1 MNPADPLKAAPSPG
15 LFVLICG
22 LPLTDFLQTG
32 VVAFNAA
39 PILGDIGA
47 SPEEYSLVATLYAVV
62 AIGTIFNHRWLVER
76 LGWRTVM
83 VGCCALFAIGAL
95 GCARSSS
102 LAAFAGSRML
112 MAMGASSFLTAS
124 RVLVNHIP
132 PSPRRFLAIR
142 FLASGIA
149 WGAVLG
155 PLVASLAWT
164 HGSWR
169 LAFYSV
175 LVPAAVLGALSWR
188 VLPSDR
194 EGGTSRPPFLPLLVL
209 LGGSFLMLYGLQR
222 ANFSFFAAS
231 TALAWSASLALLM
244 LALAVWLSL
253 REATPTL
260 AFGKLAQVRYL
271 VGLSIFMLCYV
282 VLGANNTTVP
292 ILLRGLQLPLE
303 TVDRTI
309 AWGAL
314 GGVMAWIAMARLLP
328 RSQGP
333 TRYYLASFSLLGL
346 GGLLISRLSE
356 SAHPVHDVVPGLL
369 ANGAFIICALSTTAL
384 QTFQTLQYDD
394 AVLSNG
400 NQVKNM
406 LSQIGVALGV
416 TLATLCL
423 QWRGAL
429 HQTHLAESTASTN
442 PALQQTLDS
451 LGAAFASAGDP
462 TTAAR
467 LSLAQLGST
476 LTQEASLLAA
486 LDYFWAL
493 TRFSL
498 VVLGLVLLEH
508 VIHRWWSSMT
518 AIVEAPA
525 ARG

>member
-1 MNPADPLKAAPSPG
+1 MNPADSREATPSAG
-15 LFVLICG
+15 LFALICG

-39 PILGDIGA
+39 PILGDISA

-62 AIGTIFNHRWLVER
+62 AIGMIFNHRWLVER
-76 LGWRTVM
+76 LGWRTLM
-83 VGCCALFAIGAL
+83 VGCCALFAAGAL
-95 GCARSSS
+95 GCARSNS
-102 LAAFAGSRML
+102 LTGFAGSRML
-112 MAMGASSFLTAS
+112 MAMGASSFFTAS
-124 RVLVNHIP
+124 RVLVNQIP
-132 PSPRRFLAIR
+132 PSPRRFVAIR
-142 FLASGIA
+142 FLSSGVA

-155 PLVASLAWT
+155 PLVASLAYS

-169 LAFYSV
+169 LAFDAL
-175 LVPAAVLGALSWR
+175 LVPAAVLCALTWR
-188 VLPSDR
+188 VLPSGR
-194 EGGTSRPPFLPLLVL
+194 EEGTSRPRILPLLAL
-209 LGGSFLMLYGLQR
+209 LGGSFLLLYGLQR
-222 ANFSFFAAS
+222 ANFAFFAES
-231 TALAWSASLALLM
+231 TALALSALLALLM
-244 LALAVWLSL
+244 LALAIWLSL
-253 REATPTL
+253 RQPTPTL
-260 AFGKLAQVRYL
+260 AFGKLAQARYL
-271 VGLSIFMLCYV
+271 TGLSIFLICYG
-282 VLGANNTTVP
+282 VLGANNTMVP
-292 ILLRGLQLPLE
+292 VLLRGLQLPLE

-314 GGVMAWIAMARLLP
+314 GGVAAWIVMARLLP

-333 TRYYLASFSLLGL
+333 SRYYFLAFSLLGL
-346 GGLLISRLSE
+346 GGLLTSRLSE
-356 SAHPVHDVVPGLL
+356 SAHPVYDVLPGLL

-394 AVLSNG
+394 AVLSNA

-406 LSQIGVALGV
+406 LAQIGIAMGV
-416 TLATLCL
+416 TAATLCL

-429 HQTHLAESTASTN
+429 HQTHLAESTAATN
-442 PALQQTLDS
+442 PALRQTLDALS
-451 LGAAFASAGDP
+451 SSFASAGDP
-462 TTAAR
+462 ATTAR

-476 LTQEASLLAA
+476 LTQEATFLAT

-508 VIHRWWSSMT
+508 VIHKWWSSMT